1 MLKHFL
7 LLCGLTLI
15 FSCEEVIDLEVPNS
29 EPRLVIEASINW
41 FEGTLGNEQEIK
53 LSLTAPYFNS
63 DIPPANGAQVSII
76 NPDGSVIEFFEVDQT
91 GRYVTSQFNPQ
102 LGATYILQIT
112 YLGEVYEATEVMQSV
127 TPIDY
132 VLHEQSG
139 GFSGDEFEVKA
150 FYTDPVGL
158 GNAYLFEFVQYN
170 PYNLTLRVFEDQFID
185 CNQTFAYFS
194 DEDLALGDQIT
205 INNYGLSEQAYDY
218 LFLLSL
224 QSSNPGGGPFTT
236 QPATVRGNCYN
247 TTNPEK
253 YPFGYFRL
261 SQAYSVQYTID

>member
-76 NPDGSVIEFFEVDQT
+76 NPDGSVIEFFEVNQT
-91 GRYVTSQFNPQ
+91 GRYVTGQFNPQ

-139 GFSGDEFEVKA
+139 GFSGD
-150 FYTDPVGL
+150 
-158 GNAYLFEFVQYN
+158 
-170 PYNLTLRVFEDQFID
+170 
-185 CNQTFAYFS
+185 
-194 DEDLALGDQIT
+194 
-205 INNYGLSEQAYDY
+205 
-218 LFLLSL
+218 
-224 QSSNPGGGPFTT
+224 
-236 QPATVRGNCYN
+236 
-247 TTNPEK
+247 
-253 YPFGYFRL
+253 
-261 SQAYSVQYTID
+261 